1 MAEVQVQE
9 KGGKGGKVRS
19 KKQNTR
25 VDMTPMVDLGF
36 LLITFFMF
44 TTTFSKPNVMDLGLP
59 AKPKEKDKKPPPT
72 EIKLSNSISLL
83 LGKDNK
89 IFWHQ
94 QDNTSLTDQN
104 LNETTFDREGIRK
117 VIEQAK
123 ANAAD
128 KSKFTVIIK
137 PTDDAVYKNFVDIL
151 DEMAITKSEQYGVTD
166 LKPWEKAIYDRKVGN
181 SGAAAAAAP
190 ATK

>member
-19 KKQNTR
+19 KKQSTR

-59 AKPKEKDKKPPPT
+59 AKPKPDQKAPDT
-72 EIKLSNSISLL
+72 EIKLSNSITIII
-83 LGKDNK
+83 GKNNRV
-89 IFWHQ
+89 FWHQ
-94 QDNTSLTDQN
+94 QDNTSLTDAN

-117 VIEQAK
+117 IIEQAK

-128 KSKFTVIIK
+128 KTKFTVIIK
-137 PTDDAVYKNFVDIL
+137 PTDDAVFKNFVDIL
-151 DEMAITKSEQYGVTD
+151 DEMAITKNEQYGVTD
-166 LKPWEKAIYDRKVGN
+166 LKPWEKAIYEKRVGG
-181 SGAAAAAAP
+181 SAPVATP

>member
-1 MAEVQVQE
+1 
-9 KGGKGGKVRS
+9 
-19 KKQNTR
+19 
-25 VDMTPMVDLGF
+25 
-36 LLITFFMF
+36 
-44 TTTFSKPNVMDLGLP
+44 MDLGLP
-59 AKPKEKDKKPPPT
+59 AKPKDKDKKPPPT

-83 LGKDNK
+83 LGKNNK
-89 IFWHQ
+89 IYWHQ

-104 LNETTFDREGIRK
+104 LNETSFDREGIRK

-128 KSKFTVIIK
+128 RSKFTVIIK

-181 SGAAAAAAP
+181 SGAPAAP

>member
-9 KGGKGGKVRS
+9 KGDKGGKVRS
-19 KKQNTR
+19 KKQSTR

-59 AKPKEKDKKPPPT
+59 AKPKKDAPPPQRT
-72 EIKLSNSISLL
+72 EIDLSNSISLII
-83 LGKDNK
+83 GKDNR
-89 IFWHQ
+89 IFYHQ
-94 QDNTSLTDQN
+94 LDQAG
-104 LNETTFDREGIRK
+104 LNDQTLQETTYDREGITK

-123 ANAAD
+123 RNAKD
-128 KSKFTVIIK
+128 VTKFTVIIK

-151 DEMAITKSEQYGVTD
+151 DQMTITNSQQYGVTD
-166 LKPWEKAIYDRKVGN
+166 IKPWEKAIYEKKVG
-181 SGAAAAAAP
+181 GAKPAP
-190 ATK
+190 AQ

>member
-1 MAEVQVQE
+1 MAEVQVKE
-9 KGGKGGKVRS
+9 DGGKGGKVRS

-59 AKPKEKDKKPPPT
+59 AKPKPDAPKPEPT
-72 EIKLSNSISLL
+72 EIKLSNSISIII
-83 LGKDNK
+83 GKDNK
-89 IFWHQ
+89 IFYHQ
-94 QDNTSLTDQN
+94 QDQAGLNDQT
-104 LNETTFDREGIRK
+104 LVETNFDREGIRK

-123 ANAAD
+123 SRAAD
-128 KSKFTVIIK
+128 KDKFTVIIK

-151 DEMAITKSEQYGVTD
+151 DEMAVTGNERYGVTD
-166 LKPWEKAIYDRKVGN
+166 IKPWEEAIYKKKVGE
-181 SGAAAAAAP
+181 
-190 ATK
+190 

>member
-1 MAEVQVQE
+1 MAEVQV
-9 KGGKGGKVRS
+9 KDDGGKGGKVRS

-59 AKPKEKDKKPPPT
+59 AKPDINQPPPKDID
-72 EIKLSNSISLL
+72 IKLQNSISIII
-83 LGKDNK
+83 GKDNRV
-89 IFWHQ
+89 FYHQ
-94 QDNTSLTDQN
+94 QDQAGLNDQT
-104 LNETTFDREGIRK
+104 LMETKYDREGITK

-123 ANAAD
+123 ANAINKD
-128 KSKFTVIIK
+128 IFTVIIK

-151 DEMAITKSEQYGVTD
+151 DEMAITKNERYGVTD
-166 LKPWEKAIYDRKVGN
+166 IKPWELAVYKKKVGEQ
-181 SGAAAAAAP
+181 
-190 ATK
+190 

>member
-9 KGGKGGKVRS
+9 KGEKGGKVRS
-19 KKQNTR
+19 KKQSTR

-59 AKPKEKDKKPPPT
+59 AKPKPDAVKPPPT
-72 EIKLSNSISLL
+72 EIDLSNSISLII
-83 LGKDNK
+83 GKDDK
-89 IFWHQ
+89 IFYHQ
-94 QDNTSLTDQN
+94 LDQAG
-104 LNETTFDREGIRK
+104 LNEQTLQETTFDRNGITK

-123 ANAAD
+123 RNAKD
-128 KSKFTVIIK
+128 VTKFTVIIK

-151 DEMAITKSEQYGVTD
+151 DEMAITKNEIYGITD
-166 LKPWEKAIYDRKVGN
+166 VKSWEEAIYKKKVGE
-181 SGAAAAAAP
+181 AAATP
-190 ATK
+190 EPETN

>member
-1 MAEVQVQE
+1 MADIQVQE

-59 AKPKEKDKKPPPT
+59 AKPKIDQPPPIQT
-72 EIKLSNSISLL
+72 EVKLENSITLL
-83 LGKDNK
+83 IGKDNR

-94 QDNTSLTDQN
+94 QEQSSLTDAN

-117 VIEQAK
+117 IVQQAK
-123 ANAAD
+123 ARAID
-128 KSKFTVIIK
+128 KDIFTVIIK

-151 DEMAITKSEQYGVTD
+151 DEMAITKSERYGVTD
-166 LKPWEKAIYDRKVGN
+166 LKPWELAIYEKKVGEK
-181 SGAAAAAAP
+181 STAP
-190 ATK
+190 VSTPPSN

>member
-1 MAEVQVQE
+1 MAEVQVKE
-9 KGGKGGKVRS
+9 DGGKGGKVRS

-59 AKPKEKDKKPPPT
+59 AKPKKDQPKPPDT

-83 LGKDNK
+83 LGRDNR

-94 QDNTSLTDQN
+94 QDNTTLTDQN
-104 LNETTFDREGIRK
+104 LNETNFDREGIRQ

-123 ANAAD
+123 NRAAD
-128 KSKFTVIIK
+128 KTKFTVIIK

-166 LKPWEKAIYDRKVGN
+166 VKPWEKAIYEKKVGP
-181 SGAAAAAAP
+181 AP
-190 ATK
+190 AK

>member
-1 MAEVQVQE
+1 MAEVQV
-9 KGGKGGKVRS
+9 KDDSGKGGKVRS

-59 AKPKEKDKKPPPT
+59 AKPKDEKQKPPDT
-72 EIKLSNSISLL
+72 EIKLSNSISIII
-83 LGKDNK
+83 GKDNK
-89 IFWHQ
+89 IFYHQ
-94 QDNTSLTDQN
+94 QDQQGLNDQT
-104 LNETTFDREGIRK
+104 LMETTFDREGIRK

-123 ANAAD
+123 AGAAD
-128 KSKFTVIIK
+128 KDKFTVIIK

-151 DEMAITKSEQYGVTD
+151 DEMAITKNERYGVTD
-166 LKPWEKAIYDRKVGN
+166 IKPWELVIYKKKVGEQ
-181 SGAAAAAAP
+181 
-190 ATK
+190 

>member
-19 KKQNTR
+19 KKQSTR

-59 AKPKEKDKKPPPT
+59 AKPKKDQPKPPPT
-72 EIKLSNSISLL
+72 EIKLSNSISIL
-83 LGKDNK
+83 LGKNNRV
-89 IFWHQ
+89 FWHQ
-94 QDNTSLTDQN
+94 QDATSLNDQT
-104 LNETTFDREGIRK
+104 LMETTLDREGIRK
-117 VIEQAK
+117 VIQQAK
-123 ANAAD
+123 SRAAD
-128 KSKFTVIIK
+128 PTKFTVIIK

-166 LKPWEKAIYDRKVGN
+166 IKPWEKAVYEKKVG
-181 SGAAAAAAP
+181 GAAAP
-190 ATK
+190 APATK